1 MIFFYYSRYIEC
13 FKIKIKIQVFNKML
27 DQSSEANYNKLAA
40 KVRQKARDFFNKAN
54 YETALFWADKAASFS
69 RNSPQDLFIKVQAM
83 FHLKQYDRGAK
94 TIEHI
99 KYQNLYFAFRYELA
113 NCYFCMK
120 KYQEALQVLG
130 DNEESNVRFNI
141 KLPSSKNVEGVP
153 DDKEVQCS
161 MYLLKGDCYK
171 SLEINESAVECYTD
185 ALNIDVYCYEAFNR
199 LVDNHLLSRDDEEAL
214 INRLMSKA
222 TSQSHSAEEIDMLKF
237 MYSLRIKKYDKPDKF
252 EVPEKFDVLTKNL
265 DVATAL
271 AERHYYNGE
280 LKTSYNYAEAIMKRD
295 PFHSH
300 CLPLYIS
307 LLVLMK
313 KPTKLYYLAHQ
324 IVELYPDLS
333 IPWYAIG
340 CYYLM
345 QKGKQDLAQRFFE
358 KATLVD
364 SFYGPAFLSYGHSFA
379 KGKC

>member
-1 MIFFYYSRYIEC
+1 
-13 FKIKIKIQVFNKML
+13 ML
-27 DQSSEANYNKLAA
+27 DQLSEANYGKLAE
-40 KVRQKARDFFNKAN
+40 KVRRKAREFYDKAN

-69 RNSPQDLFIKVQAM
+69 RNSPQDLFVKAQAM
-83 FHLKQYDRGAK
+83 SQLKQYDRAAK
-94 TIEHI
+94 TIEHCG
-99 KYQNLYFAFRYELA
+99 YHDLYFAFRYELA
-113 NCYFCMK
+113 GCYFNMK
-120 KYQEALQVLG
+120 KHQEALQVLG
-130 DNEESNVRFNI
+130 DGDDSVAFAISNP
-141 KLPSSKNVEGVP
+141 KSKNVEGVP
-153 DDKEVQCS
+153 DDGDVMCS

-185 ALNIDVYCYEAFNR
+185 ALNVDVYCYEAFNR
-199 LVDNHLLSRDDEEAL
+199 LVDNHLLSRDEEESL
-214 INRLMSKA
+214 INKLMAKA
-222 TSQSHSAEEIDMLKF
+222 HKQGHGQEETDMLKF

-333 IPWYAIG
+333 ISWYAIG

-379 KGKC
+379 KGKF